1 MHNKEGGKRILCFL
15 LKPIVEVDRF
25 SIQNKQGKPELHY
38 TTYRPTNTTEIPLKD
53 EIQTFWKEEEENIYP
68 ME

>member
-38 TTYRPTNTTEIPLKD
+38 TTYRPMNTTEIPLKD
-53 EIQTFWKEEEENIYP
+53 EIQTF
-68 ME
+68 